1 MFLRGRAPS
10 GAARK
15 VAGAKGHCQPG
26 PAEPDAVA
34 LTQLLQNIV
43 ALEQACVYGLLR
55 LDEAE
60 RIPDARAYGAA
71 YEAQIVVQGQW
82 TRLIERTA
90 ALAPASPAGLRRY
103 CEIVLFLV
111 TAHQE
116 GEASQPLADLA
127 RTYASSVRN
136 LLPRLAAVPASAR
149 EAERVASRDAYLVAL
164 ARDALE
170 LVEAVPDEAFYA
182 EEELRLHGLLADLA
196 LTIPRT
202 VTGAVALAT
211 LIGSCL
217 DRRDAFEAMPGF
229 LPLQLNLIDA
239 VQDLLD
245 AADGGIGTWGTGP
258 NGGPVRMGPA

>member
-182 EEELRLHGLLADLA
+182 EEELRLHGLLGDLA

-245 AADGGIGTWGTGP
+245 VADGGIGTWGTGP
-258 NGGPVRMGPA
+258 NGRPVRMGPA